1 MRDKVISKGIEVVDI
16 IEKLYK
22 LDRELESLPKLAGS
36 DRVAFRVTVDSIGDL
51 ISLADQYNTHF
62 FEPSALTMYHWCIIN
77 IGDNVSLHLETPR
90 ELYKI
95 TY

>member
-1 MRDKVISKGIEVVDI
+1 MKDIIISKGIEVVDI

-22 LDRELESLPKLAGS
+22 LDKQLENYPKLAAG
-36 DRVAFRVTVDSIGDL
+36 DRVAFKVTVDSIGDL
-51 ISLADQYNTHF
+51 ISLADQYQSTF
-62 FEPSALTMYHWCIIN
+62 FEPSTTLPMHWVIIN

-95 TY
+95 SY